1 MDLDRRMFI
10 SKVCRASA
18 LCTLP
23 GFVGV
28 LQSCGDLGSE
38 GNTSVKEV
46 EVNEAGQIQIDLEN
60 AEFSVLKEV
69 GGSVV
74 ASAPDFDNVGLLLYR
89 ASEASLKAFSRKCT
103 HAGAPVGKFINGVSS
118 CPSHGSRFDTQ
129 GEATSG
135 PASESLTQYSVQING
150 TIVTISK

>member
-1 MDLDRRMFI
+1 MDLNRRLFI
-10 SKVCRASA
+10 NKVCRASA
-18 LCTLP
+18 FCALP
-23 GFVGV
+23 GVVGV
-28 LQSCGDLGSE
+28 LQSCADLGSE
-38 GNTSVKEV
+38 NDTSVKEV
-46 EVNEAGQIQIDLEN
+46 EVNEKGQIQIDLEN
-60 AEFSVLKEV
+60 AEFAILKEV

-89 ASEASLKAFSRKCT
+89 ASEDSLKAFSRKCT

-135 PASESLTQYSVQING
+135 PASESLTQYTVQING